1 LASYKLEI
9 SATAERQLR
18 KLPARDARRVVEAI
32 EALATDPRPS
42 GCRKLGGYEDVFR
55 VRVGTYRVLYSVDD
69 KRIIVIVLKIGHRR
83 DVYR

>member
-18 KLPARDARRVVEAI
+18 KLPARDIRRVVEAI
-32 EALATDPRPS
+32 EALVSNPRPS
-42 GCRKLGGYEDVFR
+42 GCRKLTGYRDVLR
-55 VRVGTYRVLYSVDD
+55 IRVGTYRVLYSIDD
-69 KRIIVIVLKIGHRR
+69 ERIIVIILKIGHRR